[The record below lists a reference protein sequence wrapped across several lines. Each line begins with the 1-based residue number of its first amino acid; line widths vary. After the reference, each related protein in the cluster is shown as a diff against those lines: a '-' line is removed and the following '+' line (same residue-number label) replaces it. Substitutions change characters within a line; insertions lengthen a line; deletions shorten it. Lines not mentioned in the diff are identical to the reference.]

1 MPQISVDELIM
12 KQPPEVLSSRRTLP
26 KRNESIKSEMSQRA
40 VILPAKKAKSKD
52 GPQNSEA

>member
-12 KQPPEVLSSRRTLP
+12 KQPPEILNARRTIP
-26 KRNESIKSEMSQRA
+26 KRNESIKSEGIQRT
-40 VILPAKKAKSKD
+40 VILPAKKPKNKD